1 MRIGFFVLT
10 TLACMV
16 TSSSAKEGKDIGAVR
31 QLLRRLIPAHEQQ
44 FICEEIVA
52 GAKGAE
58 AFELQSRDGK
68 VVLGG
73 TNANAM
79 AVGLNH
85 YLKYYCHTN
94 VSWYAANPVTMPET
108 LPTIE
113 GKIRKD
119 ARCQNRFF
127 LNYCTFGYTMPW
139 WQWNDWERMIDWM
152 ALHGVTM
159 PLAITGQEA
168 VWYRV
173 WQKFGLN
180 DEQIRNY
187 FTGPAHLP
195 WHRMANI
202 DYWQGG
208 LPHSWLEHQLELQK
222 RIVARER
229 EFNMTPV
236 LPAFAGHVPEA
247 IVTAHPQAK
256 ITLLGDWG
264 GFNKKYLCHFLDP
277 LDPLFKQVQ
286 KEFLTE
292 QTKLFG
298 TDHIYGCDPFN
309 EVTPPSWEPE
319 YLAKVGK
326 TIYDSMAEVDPQARW
341 LQMTWVFY
349 YDRKHWTNER
359 IKAMVRS
366 VPQDKMILLDYYG
379 EMQEVWKMTEKYF
392 NQPYLWCYLGNFGG
406 NTMLAGNLKTVEE
419 RIENTFTNGG
429 TGLTGIGSTLEGFDV
444 NPMMYDYVFE
454 KAWADGPTE
463 VNDWIRRYAASR
475 CGGEDKHFIEA
486 WGILLNKV
494 YTKPSVLGQG
504 MLTNARPTLTGHGN
518 WSTNPAIHYDNRDL
532 LRVWELMLKT
542 RDKSSDSYSH
552 DLVNV
557 ARQTIGNHFLTVR
570 DRFNAAYQAKDLE
583 KATATGVEMMQVLD
597 DMDKLLSTRSDF
609 MLGKWLKDAKSIGK
623 ENADDVKYYER
634 NARTILTTWGE
645 RGQSLNE
652 YANRSWAG
660 LISGYY
666 RKRWEMFARDVTAAI
681 REKREFDPKAF
692 NEKMT
697 GFEWQ
702 WTQQSETY
710 PAVPEGDSVRIAT
723 GLYQKYQAAI
733 SAP

>member
-1 MRIGFFVLT
+1 MATPSFAEG
-10 TLACMV
+10 
-16 TSSSAKEGKDIGAVR
+16 GKDAGAVR
-31 QLLRRLIPAHEQQ
+31 QLLQRLVPAHAQQ
-44 FICEEIVA
+44 FVCEKIAA
-52 GAKGAE
+52 GAKGE
-58 AFELQSRDGK
+58 ETFELKSRDGK
-68 VVLGG
+68 IVLGG

-94 VSWYAANPVTMPET
+94 VSWYAANPVSMPEI
-108 LPTIE
+108 LPAIE
-113 GKIRKD
+113 GTIHRD
-119 ARCQNRFF
+119 ARCKDRFF

-139 WQWNDWERMIDWM
+139 WQWNDWERLIDWM

-208 LPHSWLEHQLELQK
+208 LPHSWLDHQLELQK

-236 LPAFAGHVPEA
+236 LPAFAGHVPAA
-247 IVTAHPQAK
+247 IVTAHPGAK

-264 GFNKKYLCHFLDP
+264 GFDKKYLCHFLDP
-277 LDPLFKQVQ
+277 LDPLFKQIQ

-309 EVTPPSWEPE
+309 EVKPPSWEPD
-319 YLAKVGK
+319 YLAKVGT
-326 TIYDSMAEVDPQARW
+326 TIHESMAAVDPDARW

-419 RIENTFTNGG
+419 RIENTFANGG
-429 TGLTGIGSTLEGFDV
+429 SNLTGIGSTLEGFDV
-444 NPMMYDYVFE
+444 NPVMYDYLFE
-454 KAWADGPTE
+454 KAWTKGATNID
-463 VNDWIRRYAASR
+463 DWIRSYAASR
-475 CGGEDKHFIEA
+475 CGGEDRNFIEA
-486 WGILLNKV
+486 WEILFNKV
-494 YTKPSVLGQG
+494 YTKPAVLGQG

-532 LRVWELMLKT
+532 LRVWELLLKT
-542 RDKSSDSYSH
+542 RDKSSNSYRH

-557 ARQTIGNHFLTVR
+557 ARQAIGNHFLTVR
-570 DRFNAAYQAKDLE
+570 NRFNAAYQAKDAD
-583 KATATGVEMMQVLD
+583 KATAAGVEMLRILD
-597 DMDKLLSTRSDF
+597 DMDRLLSTRSDF
-609 MLGKWLKDAKSIGK
+609 MLGKWLKEAKALGAD
-623 ENADDVKYYER
+623 NAGEVKYYER

-645 RGQSLNE
+645 KGQSLNE

-666 RKRWEMFARDVTAAI
+666 RKRWEMFARDVTTAI
-681 REKREFDPKAF
+681 REKKEFDAKAF

-697 GFEWQ
+697 AFEWQ
-702 WTQQSETY
+702 WTQQNELY
-710 PAVPEGDSVRIAT
+710 PAAPVGDSVRIAT
-723 GLYQKYQAAI
+723 ELYQKYQPAI